1 METWEGRRMWMEHW
15 RVCSESRADK
25 LIIME
30 EHSYST
36 ALIKLLW
43 TMRFTSDLGM
53 IKDVGPVG

>member
-1 METWEGRRMWMEHW
+1 MEHGC
-15 RVCSESRADK
+15 VCSESRADK

-43 TMRFTSDLGM
+43 TMRFTSDSGM
-53 IKDVGPVG
+53 IKDAGPVG